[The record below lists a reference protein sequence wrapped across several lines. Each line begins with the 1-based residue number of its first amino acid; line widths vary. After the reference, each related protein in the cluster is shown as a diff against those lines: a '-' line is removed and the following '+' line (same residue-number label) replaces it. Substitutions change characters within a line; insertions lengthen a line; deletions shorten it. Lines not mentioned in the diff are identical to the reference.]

1 MQRELEPLEQ
11 DSYRQTLAERA
22 LPQLIFFAVEWSEPC
37 RQMQEVME
45 RLAGAYCATA
55 DFCSVDT
62 DQQPLSAADFH
73 ITNVPTLVVWRQGEV
88 LERIVG
94 IRQPADL
101 ERSLSK
107 YLK

>member
-55 DFCSVDT
+55 DVC
-62 DQQPLSAADFH
+62 
-73 ITNVPTLVVWRQGEV
+73 
-88 LERIVG
+88 
-94 IRQPADL
+94 
-101 ERSLSK
+101 
-107 YLK
+107 

>member
-1 MQRELEPLEQ
+1 MQRELDPLAQ

-55 DFCSVDT
+55 DFCS
-62 DQQPLSAADFH
+62 ADFH

>member
-1 MQRELEPLEQ
+1 M
-11 DSYRQTLAERA
+11 
-22 LPQLIFFAVEWSEPC
+22 
-37 RQMQEVME
+37 
-45 RLAGAYCATA
+45 
-55 DFCSVDT
+55 
-62 DQQPLSAADFH
+62 
-73 ITNVPTLVVWRQGEV
+73 TNVPTLVVWRQGEV